1 MHTVIFTLA
10 LKMCMQRYMRW
21 CGCGIMVHHWAHI
34 FNFYFLTWVLSKF
47 MSISILPLTNYN
59 LIKWCVCIFT
69 PVSLTLQSKSHFLKR
84 KKSRRCL
91 KTAFNKQEFKMHMRS
106 NSCTA
111 VSTMDVGCLP
121 PNSGDL
127 RKAETGHQR
136 KIYSNS
142 YKNVSFATW
151 QPPATMP
158 SMEQTPFSS
167 TPRKSIKFQPWPGRK
182 VLFAD
187 CKLQAGSVQQ
197 WTKWKT
203 L

>member
-1 MHTVIFTLA
+1 
-10 LKMCMQRYMRW
+10 
-21 CGCGIMVHHWAHI
+21 
-34 FNFYFLTWVLSKF
+34 
-47 MSISILPLTNYN
+47 
-59 LIKWCVCIFT
+59 
-69 PVSLTLQSKSHFLKR
+69 
-84 KKSRRCL
+84 
-91 KTAFNKQEFKMHMRS
+91 MHMTS

-127 RKAETGHQR
+127 RKAVAGHQR
-136 KIYSNS
+136 KIYSNG
-142 YKNVSFATW
+142 YKNVSFAMW

-167 TPRKSIKFQPWPGRK
+167 TSRKSMQFQPGPGRK

-197 WTKWKT
+197 HMDKIKDP
-203 L
+203 LI